1 MDITYN
7 NSWGSLSGQNKSGN
21 AAGAGSNPAPSTK
34 EKKTALWQR
43 LRQLDR
49 DCTKLWLEK
58 DGWEKLALVRSGVTG
73 RYMCCQ
79 CRKCVPVFHYNDE
92 CWNYLNKKKK
102 SVFEIF
108 DKYDALRCACRSKLK
123 SIER

>member
-34 EKKTALWQR
+34 EKKTAVWQR
-43 LRQLDR
+43 LRVLDR
-49 DCTKLWLEK
+49 ECTRLRMEE
-58 DGWEKLALVRSGVTG
+58 DGWRQLAAARSAVIRTCK
-73 RYMCCQ
+73 CCQ
-79 CRKCVPVFHYNDE
+79 CKQRNPVFDQDDE
-92 CWNYLNKKKK
+92 CWNYLNKKAK

-108 DKYDALRCACRSKLK
+108 DKYDALRGKCRSKLK
-123 SIER
+123 SIE